1 MSKRMAKRTT
11 KISQE
16 IKNSKLT
23 IQFIDLI
30 EEHRDLEIQEWN
42 FKKLLQ
48 QYLSTLLEWQ
58 ILYWE

>member
-1 MSKRMAKRTT
+1 MAKRTA

-16 IKNSKLT
+16 IKHSKLT